1 MRNGVTP
8 ITFIGNLTG
17 DPELRYTKNGAPV
30 ASLRVAS
37 TPRRYDKE
45 AGQYVDGEA
54 TFLTCNVWQK
64 QAEHVANSLR
74 KGDRVVVE
82 GTLHQRSWEGKDG
95 NRRYAQEIEVH
106 EIGASL
112 LFAEVDVRKASGGQQ
127 GSAQGAPESPANS
140 RSETGFPAGDEPPF

>member
-1 MRNGVTP
+1 MRNGITP
-8 ITFIGNLTG
+8 ITFIGNLAS

-30 ASLRVAS
+30 AAVRVAS

-45 AGQYVDGEA
+45 TGQYVDGEA

-64 QAEHVANSLR
+64 QAEHVANSLN

-82 GTLHQRSWEGKDG
+82 GTLHQRSWEDKNG

-106 EIGASL
+106 EIGASM
-112 LFAEVDVRKASGGQQ
+112 LFNEVEIRKPHGGQQ
-127 GSAQGAPESPANS
+127 RTSQGVPESPANT

>member
-30 ASLRVAS
+30 AAVRVAS

-45 AGQYVDGEA
+45 TGQYVDGEA

-64 QAEHVANSLR
+64 QAEHVANSLS

-82 GTLHQRSWEGKDG
+82 GALHQRSWEDKDG

-106 EIGASL
+106 EIGASM
-112 LFAEVDVRKASGGQQ
+112 LFNEVEIRKPHGGQQ
-127 GSAQGAPESPANS
+127 RASQGVPESPANS

>member
-8 ITFIGNLTG
+8 ITFIGNLAS

-30 ASLRVAS
+30 AAVRVAS

-45 AGQYVDGEA
+45 TGQYVDGEA

-64 QAEHVANSLR
+64 QAEHVANSLK

-82 GTLHQRSWEGKDG
+82 GTLHQRSWEDKDG

-112 LFAEVDVRKASGGQQ
+112 LFNEVEIRKPHGGQQ
-127 GSAQGAPESPANS
+127 RASQGVPESPANT